1 MAIGIRFGAASAG
14 VAGSSADVAGSS
26 AGVTGSAAGVA
37 GGPLFGQSKWWGF
50 PDMPEDL
57 EYPEVPVR
65 EEYVDDAGHD
75 AVDEYDDPLTF
86 ICQIRCADLAAVDP
100 EGLLP
105 HEGML
110 YFFAAL
116 DYFLGDLDAA
126 VSPGLGEWEAP
137 CFKVLW
143 APSCENLHTHS
154 ILYEDGTEA
163 CLPAVPMTFV
173 GGCGSCGAVGD
184 SCGAAED
191 ACDAAR
197 CSDGAAENA
206 SGLAADYPGAIGDG
220 FQLLGRPFY
229 DEVVQEMPGMINLLQ
244 IDENDDWGLRFFDCG
259 MLNFLISPAD
269 LSARRWSAVKCY
281 LTSA

>member
-1 MAIGIRFGAASAG
+1 M
-14 VAGSSADVAGSS
+14 
-26 AGVTGSAAGVA
+26 
-37 GGPLFGQSKWWGF
+37 FGQSKWWGF

-65 EEYVDDAGHD
+65 EEYVDDAGRD

-86 ICQIRCADLAAVDP
+86 ICQIRCSDLAAVDP

-116 DYFLGDLDAA
+116 DYFLGNLDAV

-163 CLPAVPMTFV
+163 CLPTVPIAFGNGSDGV
-173 GGCGSCGAVGD
+173 SGGASGSCGTDG
-184 SCGAAED
+184 SCLVA
-191 ACDAAR
+191 
-197 CSDGAAENA
+197 
-206 SGLAADYPGAIGDG
+206 GDG

-244 IDENDDWGLRFFDCG
+244 IDENDDWNLRFFDCG
-259 MLNFLISPAD
+259 MLNFLIAPAD
-269 LSARRWSAVKCY
+269 LAARRWSAVRCY

>member
-1 MAIGIRFGAASAG
+1 MAIGIKFGAASAG
-14 VAGSSADVAGSS
+14 VAGGGVAGSS
-26 AGVTGSAAGVA
+26 AGVEGSSAGVA
-37 GGPLFGQSKWWGF
+37 GGQLFGQSKWWGF

-57 EYPEVPVR
+57 DYPEVPVR
-65 EEYVDDAGHD
+65 EEYVDEDGRD

-86 ICQIRCADLAAVDP
+86 ICQIRCSDLAAVDP

-116 DYFLGDLDAA
+116 DYFLGNLDAA
-126 VSPGLGEWEAP
+126 VSPGLGEWDAP
-137 CFKVLW
+137 YFRVLW

-163 CLPAVPMTFV
+163 CLPAVPMAFV
-173 GGCGSCGAVGD
+173 AGGGSCGAVGD
-184 SCGAAED
+184 SC
-191 ACDAAR
+191 
-197 CSDGAAENA
+197 GAAENA

-244 IDENDDWGLRFFDCG
+244 IDENDDWDLRFFDCG

-269 LSARRWSAVKCY
+269 LAARRWSAVKCY

>member
-1 MAIGIRFGAASAG
+1 MAIQIKFGSAG
-14 VAGSSADVAGSS
+14 GS
-26 AGVTGSAAGVA
+26 
-37 GGPLFGQSKWWGF
+37 LFGQSKWWGF
-50 PDMPEDL
+50 PDMPEEL

-65 EEYVDDAGHD
+65 EEYVDDDGRD

-86 ICQIRCADLAAVDP
+86 ICQIRCSDLAAVDP

-116 DYFLGDLDAA
+116 DYFLGNLDAV

-137 CFKVLW
+137 WFKVLW

-154 ILYEDGTEA
+154 ILYEDGSEA
-163 CLPAVPMTFV
+163 CLPAVPMAF
-173 GGCGSCGAVGD
+173 GSGASGSCGAGDGSGDADDSCGVGGD
-184 SCGAAED
+184 SCEMA
-191 ACDAAR
+191 
-197 CSDGAAENA
+197 
-206 SGLAADYPGAIGDG
+206 GDG

-229 DEVVQEMPGMINLLQ
+229 DEVAQEMPGMINLLQ
-244 IDENDDWGLRFFDCG
+244 IDENDDWNLRFFDCG
-259 MLNFLISPAD
+259 MLNFLITPAD
-269 LSARRWSAVKCY
+269 LAARRWSAVRCY

>member
-1 MAIGIRFGAASAG
+1 MAIQIKFREASGASAG
-14 VAGSSADVAGSS
+14 
-26 AGVTGSAAGVA
+26 AAGDS
-37 GGPLFGQSKWWGF
+37 LFGQSKWWGF

-65 EEYVDDAGHD
+65 EEYVDDAGRD

-86 ICQIRCADLAAVDP
+86 ICQIRCSDLAAVDP

-116 DYFLGDLDAA
+116 DYFLGNLDAV

-137 CFKVLW
+137 WFKVLW

-163 CLPAVPMTFV
+163 CLPAVPMAFS
-173 GGCGSCGAVGD
+173 CGSASSCGADDSCGADGGSGDADD
-184 SCGAAED
+184 SCGAAGDSCETTGD
-191 ACDAAR
+191 SC
-197 CSDGAAENA
+197 ETT
-206 SGLAADYPGAIGDG
+206 GDG

-229 DEVVQEMPGMINLLQ
+229 DEVAQEMPGMINLLQ
-244 IDENDDWGLRFFDCG
+244 IDENDDWNLRFFDCG
-259 MLNFLISPAD
+259 MLNFLITPAD
-269 LSARRWSAVKCY
+269 LAARRWSAVHCY

>member
-1 MAIGIRFGAASAG
+1 MAIQIKFREASGASAG
-14 VAGSSADVAGSS
+14 
-26 AGVTGSAAGVA
+26 AAGD
-37 GGPLFGQSKWWGF
+37 PLFGQSKWWGF

-65 EEYVDDAGHD
+65 EEYVDDAGRD

-86 ICQIRCADLAAVDP
+86 ICQIRCSDLAAVDP

-116 DYFLGDLDAA
+116 DYFLGNLDAV

-137 CFKVLW
+137 WFKVLW

-154 ILYEDGTEA
+154 ILFEDGTEA
-163 CLPAVPMTFV
+163 CLPAVPMAF
-173 GGCGSCGAVGD
+173 
-184 SCGAAED
+184 SCGAAGDSCETT
-191 ACDAAR
+191 
-197 CSDGAAENA
+197 
-206 SGLAADYPGAIGDG
+206 GDG

-229 DEVVQEMPGMINLLQ
+229 DEVAQEMPGMINLLQ
-244 IDENDDWGLRFFDCG
+244 IDENDDWNLRFFDCG
-259 MLNFLISPAD
+259 TLNFLITPAD
-269 LSARRWSAVKCY
+269 LAVRRWSAVRCY

>member
-1 MAIGIRFGAASAG
+1 MAIGIIFGES
-14 VAGSSADVAGSS
+14 
-26 AGVTGSAAGVA
+26 

-65 EEYVDDAGHD
+65 EEYVDDDGHD

-86 ICQIRCADLAAVDP
+86 ICQIRCSDLAAVDP

-116 DYFLGDLDAA
+116 DYFLGNLDAA

-163 CLPAVPMTFV
+163 CLPAVPMEFT
-173 GGCGSCGAVGD
+173 G
-184 SCGAAED
+184 GAA
-191 ACDAAR
+191 
-197 CSDGAAENA
+197 
-206 SGLAADYPGAIGDG
+206 GDG

-244 IDENDDWGLRFFDCG
+244 IDENDDWDLRFFDCG
-259 MLNFLISPAD
+259 MLNFLLTPAD
-269 LSARRWSAVKCY
+269 LAARRWSAVRCY

>member
-1 MAIGIRFGAASAG
+1 MAIQIKFREASGASAG
-14 VAGSSADVAGSS
+14 
-26 AGVTGSAAGVA
+26 AAGD
-37 GGPLFGQSKWWGF
+37 PLFGQSKWWGF

-65 EEYVDDAGHD
+65 EEYVDDAGRD

-86 ICQIRCADLAAVDP
+86 ICQIRCSDLAAVDP
-100 EGLLP
+100 DGLLP

-116 DYFLGDLDAA
+116 DYFLGNLDA
-126 VSPGLGEWEAP
+126 VVLPGLGEWEEP
-137 CFKVLW
+137 WFKVLW

-163 CLPAVPMTFV
+163 CLPAVPIAFSNGSDGV
-173 GGCGSCGAVGD
+173 SGGASGSCG
-184 SCGAAED
+184 
-191 ACDAAR
+191 
-197 CSDGAAENA
+197 SDGG
-206 SGLAADYPGAIGDG
+206 SGEVVDSFGVGGDG

-229 DEVVQEMPGMINLLQ
+229 DEVVQEIPGMINLLQ
-244 IDENDDWGLRFFDCG
+244 IDENDDWNLRFFDCG
-259 MLNFLISPAD
+259 MLNFLITPAD
-269 LSARRWSAVKCY
+269 LAARRWSAVRCY

>member
-14 VAGSSADVAGSS
+14 MTGGCGAGSS

-57 EYPEVPVR
+57 DYPEVPVR
-65 EEYVDDAGHD
+65 EEYVDDDGHD

-86 ICQIRCADLAAVDP
+86 ICQIRCSDLAAVDP

-116 DYFLGDLDAA
+116 DYFLGNLDAV

-173 GGCGSCGAVGD
+173 AGGGSCGSVGNSGDAAGD
-184 SCGAAED
+184 SCGVD
-191 ACDAAR
+191 
-197 CSDGAAENA
+197 
-206 SGLAADYPGAIGDG
+206 GDG

-244 IDENDDWGLRFFDCG
+244 IDENDDWDLRFFDCG
-259 MLNFLISPAD
+259 MLNFLIAPAD
-269 LSARRWSAVKCY
+269 LAARRWSAVRCY
-281 LTSA
+281 LSSA

>member
-1 MAIGIRFGAASAG
+1 MAIQIKFGKALGASAG
-14 VAGSSADVAGSS
+14 
-26 AGVTGSAAGVA
+26 AAGGVSVGDA
-37 GGPLFGQSKWWGF
+37 GGALFGQSKWWGF

-65 EEYVDDAGHD
+65 EEYVDDDGRD

-86 ICQIRCADLAAVDP
+86 ICQIRCSGLAAVDP

-116 DYFLGDLDAA
+116 DYFLGNLDAV

-137 CFKVLW
+137 WFKVLW

-163 CLPAVPMTFV
+163 CLPAVPMAF
-173 GGCGSCGAVGD
+173 GSGAAGSCGADGGSGDADD
-184 SCGAAED
+184 SCGAGGDSCEAT
-191 ACDAAR
+191 
-197 CSDGAAENA
+197 
-206 SGLAADYPGAIGDG
+206 GDG

-229 DEVVQEMPGMINLLQ
+229 DEVAQEMPGMINLLQ

-259 MLNFLISPAD
+259 MLNFLIAPAD
-269 LSARRWSAVKCY
+269 LAARRWSAVRCY

>member
-1 MAIGIRFGAASAG
+1 MAIQIKFGSAG
-14 VAGSSADVAGSS
+14 GS
-26 AGVTGSAAGVA
+26 
-37 GGPLFGQSKWWGF
+37 LFGQSKWWGF
-50 PDMPEDL
+50 PDMPEEL

-65 EEYVDDAGHD
+65 EEYVDDDGRD

-86 ICQIRCADLAAVDP
+86 ICQIRCSDLAAVDP

-116 DYFLGDLDAA
+116 DYFLGNLDAV

-137 CFKVLW
+137 WFKVLW

-154 ILYEDGTEA
+154 ILYEDGSEA
-163 CLPAVPMTFV
+163 CLPAVPMAF
-173 GGCGSCGAVGD
+173 GSGAAGSCGAGDGSGDADDSCGVGGD
-184 SCGAAED
+184 SCEMA
-191 ACDAAR
+191 
-197 CSDGAAENA
+197 
-206 SGLAADYPGAIGDG
+206 GDG

-229 DEVVQEMPGMINLLQ
+229 DEVAQEMPGMINLLQ
-244 IDENDDWGLRFFDCG
+244 IDENDDWNLRFFDCG
-259 MLNFLISPAD
+259 MLNFLITPAD
-269 LSARRWSAVKCY
+269 LAARRWSAVRCY

>member
-1 MAIGIRFGAASAG
+1 MAIQIKFGSAG
-14 VAGSSADVAGSS
+14 GS
-26 AGVTGSAAGVA
+26 
-37 GGPLFGQSKWWGF
+37 LFGQSKWWGF

-65 EEYVDDAGHD
+65 EEYVDDDGRD

-86 ICQIRCADLAAVDP
+86 ICQIRCSDLAAVDP
-100 EGLLP
+100 EGMLP

-116 DYFLGDLDAA
+116 DYFLGNLDAV

-137 CFKVLW
+137 WFKVLW

-154 ILYEDGTEA
+154 ILYENGTEA
-163 CLPAVPMTFV
+163 CLPAVPMAFGSGV
-173 GGCGSCGAVGD
+173 GGGSGEAAD
-184 SCGAAED
+184 SCGAAGDSCETT
-191 ACDAAR
+191 
-197 CSDGAAENA
+197 
-206 SGLAADYPGAIGDG
+206 GDG

-244 IDENDDWGLRFFDCG
+244 IDENDDWNLRFFDCG
-259 MLNFLISPAD
+259 MLNFIIAPAD
-269 LSARRWSAVKCY
+269 LAARRWSAVRCY

>member
-14 VAGSSADVAGSS
+14 VTGGSGVGSS
-26 AGVTGSAAGVA
+26 AGVTS
-37 GGPLFGQSKWWGF
+37 GPLFGQSKWWGF

-65 EEYVDDAGHD
+65 EEYVDDDGHD

-86 ICQIRCADLAAVDP
+86 ICQIRCSDLAAVDP

-116 DYFLGDLDAA
+116 DYFLGNLDAA

-137 CFKVLW
+137 WFKVLW
-143 APSCENLHTHS
+143 APSYENLHTHS

-163 CLPAVPMTFV
+163 CLPAVPMEFTV
-173 GGCGSCGAVGD
+173 
-184 SCGAAED
+184 GAAGE
-191 ACDAAR
+191 
-197 CSDGAAENA
+197 SGGAA
-206 SGLAADYPGAIGDG
+206 GDG

-229 DEVVQEMPGMINLLQ
+229 DEVVQEMPSMINLLQ

-259 MLNFLISPAD
+259 MLNFLISPTD
-269 LSARRWSAVKCY
+269 LAASRWSAVRCY

>member
-1 MAIGIRFGAASAG
+1 MAIQIKFGSAG
-14 VAGSSADVAGSS
+14 GS
-26 AGVTGSAAGVA
+26 
-37 GGPLFGQSKWWGF
+37 LFGQSKWWGF

-65 EEYVDDAGHD
+65 EEYVDDDGRD

-86 ICQIRCADLAAVDP
+86 ICQIRCSDLAAVDP

-116 DYFLGDLDAA
+116 DYFLGNLDAA

-173 GGCGSCGAVGD
+173 AGGGSCGSAGGF
-184 SCGAAED
+184 CGAA
-191 ACDAAR
+191 
-197 CSDGAAENA
+197 
-206 SGLAADYPGAIGDG
+206 GDG

-244 IDENDDWGLRFFDCG
+244 IDENDDWNLRFFDCG
-259 MLNFLISPAD
+259 MLNFLITPAD
-269 LSARRWSAVKCY
+269 LAARRWSAVRCY

>member
-1 MAIGIRFGAASAG
+1 MAIGIKFGAASAG
-14 VAGSSADVAGSS
+14 VAGGGVAGSS
-26 AGVTGSAAGVA
+26 AGVEGSSAGVEGSSAGVA
-37 GGPLFGQSKWWGF
+37 GGQLFGQSKWWGS

-57 EYPEVPVR
+57 DYPEVPVR
-65 EEYVDDAGHD
+65 EEYVDEDGRD

-86 ICQIRCADLAAVDP
+86 ICQIRCSDLAAVDP

-116 DYFLGDLDAA
+116 DYFLGNLDAA
-126 VSPGLGEWEAP
+126 VSPGLGEWDAP
-137 CFKVLW
+137 YFRVLW

-163 CLPAVPMTFV
+163 CLPAVPMAFV
-173 GGCGSCGAVGD
+173 AGGGSCGAVGD
-184 SCGAAED
+184 SC
-191 ACDAAR
+191 
-197 CSDGAAENA
+197 GAAENA

-244 IDENDDWGLRFFDCG
+244 IDENDDWDLRFFDCG

-269 LSARRWSAVKCY
+269 LAARRWSAVKCY

>member
-1 MAIGIRFGAASAG
+1 MGAA
-14 VAGSSADVAGSS
+14 
-26 AGVTGSAAGVA
+26 
-37 GGPLFGQSKWWGF
+37 GGALFGQSKWWGF

-65 EEYVDDAGHD
+65 EEYVDDAGRD

-86 ICQIRCADLAAVDP
+86 ICQIRCSDLAAVDP

-116 DYFLGDLDAA
+116 DYFLGNLDAV

-137 CFKVLW
+137 WFKVLW

-154 ILYEDGTEA
+154 ILYEDGAEA
-163 CLPAVPMTFV
+163 CLPAVPMAFS
-173 GGCGSCGAVGD
+173 CGSAGD
-184 SCGAAED
+184 SCETT
-191 ACDAAR
+191 
-197 CSDGAAENA
+197 
-206 SGLAADYPGAIGDG
+206 GDG

-229 DEVVQEMPGMINLLQ
+229 DEVAQEMPGMINLLQ
-244 IDENDDWGLRFFDCG
+244 IDENDDWNLRFFDCG
-259 MLNFLISPAD
+259 MLNFLITPAD
-269 LSARRWSAVKCY
+269 LAARRWSAVRCY

>member
-1 MAIGIRFGAASAG
+1 MAIQIKFGSAG
-14 VAGSSADVAGSS
+14 GS
-26 AGVTGSAAGVA
+26 
-37 GGPLFGQSKWWGF
+37 LFGQSKWWGF
-50 PDMPEDL
+50 PDMPEEL

-65 EEYVDDAGHD
+65 EEYVDDDGRD

-86 ICQIRCADLAAVDP
+86 ICQIRCSDLAAVDP

-116 DYFLGDLDAA
+116 AYFLGNLDAV

-137 CFKVLW
+137 WFKVLW

-154 ILYEDGTEA
+154 ILYEDGSEA
-163 CLPAVPMTFV
+163 CLPAVPMAF
-173 GGCGSCGAVGD
+173 GSGAAGSCGAGDGSGDADDSCGVGGD
-184 SCGAAED
+184 SCEMA
-191 ACDAAR
+191 
-197 CSDGAAENA
+197 
-206 SGLAADYPGAIGDG
+206 GDG

-229 DEVVQEMPGMINLLQ
+229 DEVAQEMPGMINLLQ
-244 IDENDDWGLRFFDCG
+244 IDENDDWNLRFFDCG
-259 MLNFLISPAD
+259 MLNFLITPAD
-269 LSARRWSAVKCY
+269 LAARRWSAVRCY

>member
-1 MAIGIRFGAASAG
+1 MIAVS
-14 VAGSSADVAGSS
+14 
-26 AGVTGSAAGVA
+26 TEPAAGEHLS
-37 GGPLFGQSKWWGF
+37 GCSKWWGF
-50 PDMPEDL
+50 PDLPESLDW
-57 EYPEVPVR
+57 PSVPVND
-65 EEYVDDAGHD
+65 EG
-75 AVDEYDDPLTF
+75 DEYDDPLTF
-86 ICQIRCADLAAVDP
+86 ICQIRCSDLAAVDP

-116 DYFLGDLDAA
+116 DYFLGNLDAV
-126 VSPGLGEWEAP
+126 VSPSLGEWEAP
-137 CFKVLW
+137 YFRVLW

-163 CLPAVPMTFV
+163 CLPAVPIAFV
-173 GGCGSCGAVGD
+173 AGGGSCGAVGD
-184 SCGAAED
+184 SGGAAGDSGD
-191 ACDAAR
+191 ADR
-197 CSDGAAENA
+197 GSCSVA
-206 SGLAADYPGAIGDG
+206 GDG

-244 IDENDDWGLRFFDCG
+244 IDENDDWDLRFFDSG

-269 LSARRWSAVKCY
+269 LAARRWSAVKCY

>member
-1 MAIGIRFGAASAG
+1 MAIQIKFGKASGASAG
-14 VAGSSADVAGSS
+14 
-26 AGVTGSAAGVA
+26 AAGGVSVGAA
-37 GGPLFGQSKWWGF
+37 GGALFGQSKWWGF
-50 PDMPEDL
+50 PDMPEEL

-65 EEYVDDAGHD
+65 EEYVDDDGRD

-86 ICQIRCADLAAVDP
+86 ICQIRCSDLAAVDP

-116 DYFLGDLDAA
+116 DYFLGNLDAV

-154 ILYEDGTEA
+154 ILYEDGSEA
-163 CLPAVPMTFV
+163 CLPAVPMAF
-173 GGCGSCGAVGD
+173 GSGAGGD
-184 SCGAAED
+184 SCEKT
-191 ACDAAR
+191 
-197 CSDGAAENA
+197 
-206 SGLAADYPGAIGDG
+206 GDG

-244 IDENDDWGLRFFDCG
+244 IDENDDWNLRFFDCG
-259 MLNFLISPAD
+259 MLNFLITPAD
-269 LSARRWSAVKCY
+269 LAARRWSAVRCY

>member
-1 MAIGIRFGAASAG
+1 MAIQIKFGKASGASAG
-14 VAGSSADVAGSS
+14 
-26 AGVTGSAAGVA
+26 AAGDS
-37 GGPLFGQSKWWGF
+37 LFGQSKWWGF

-57 EYPEVPVR
+57 DYPEVPVR
-65 EEYVDDAGHD
+65 EEYVDDAGRD

-86 ICQIRCADLAAVDP
+86 ICQIRCSDLAAVDP

-116 DYFLGDLDAA
+116 DYFLGNLDAV

-163 CLPAVPMTFV
+163 CLPAVPIAF
-173 GGCGSCGAVGD
+173 GNGSASSCGAD
-184 SCGAAED
+184 
-191 ACDAAR
+191 
-197 CSDGAAENA
+197 
-206 SGLAADYPGAIGDG
+206 GDG

-229 DEVVQEMPGMINLLQ
+229 DEVVQEIPGMINLLQ
-244 IDENDDWGLRFFDCG
+244 IDENDDWNLRFFDCG
-259 MLNFLISPAD
+259 MLNFLIAPAD
-269 LSARRWSAVKCY
+269 LAARRWSAVRCY

>member
-1 MAIGIRFGAASAG
+1 MAIQIKFGSAG
-14 VAGSSADVAGSS
+14 GS
-26 AGVTGSAAGVA
+26 
-37 GGPLFGQSKWWGF
+37 LFGQSKWWGF

-65 EEYVDDAGHD
+65 EEYVDDDGHD
-75 AVDEYDDPLTF
+75 AVDEYYDPLTF
-86 ICQIRCADLAAVDP
+86 ICQIRCSDLAAVDP

-116 DYFLGDLDAA
+116 DYFLGNLDAV

-137 CFKVLW
+137 WFKVLW

-154 ILYEDGTEA
+154 ILYEDGSEA
-163 CLPAVPMTFV
+163 CLPAVPMAF
-173 GGCGSCGAVGD
+173 GCGVAGVSGVADGGSGGADSSCGAGGD
-184 SCGAAED
+184 SCETT
-191 ACDAAR
+191 
-197 CSDGAAENA
+197 
-206 SGLAADYPGAIGDG
+206 GDG

-244 IDENDDWGLRFFDCG
+244 IDENDDWNLRFFDCG
-259 MLNFLISPAD
+259 MLNFLITPAD
-269 LSARRWSAVKCY
+269 LAARRWSAVRCY

>member
-1 MAIGIRFGAASAG
+1 MTGGCG
-14 VAGSSADVAGSS
+14 TGSS

-37 GGPLFGQSKWWGF
+37 GAPLFGQSKWWGF
-50 PDMPEDL
+50 PDMPEEL

-65 EEYVDDAGHD
+65 EEYVDDDGRD
-75 AVDEYDDPLTF
+75 AVDEYDGPLTF
-86 ICQIRCADLAAVDP
+86 ICQIRCSDLAAVDP

-116 DYFLGDLDAA
+116 DYFLGNLDAV

-137 CFKVLW
+137 WFKVLW

-154 ILYEDGTEA
+154 ILYEDGSEA
-163 CLPAVPMTFV
+163 CLPAVPMAFGSGV
-173 GGCGSCGAVGD
+173 GGGSGEVAD
-184 SCGAAED
+184 SCGAAGDSCETT
-191 ACDAAR
+191 
-197 CSDGAAENA
+197 
-206 SGLAADYPGAIGDG
+206 GDG

-229 DEVVQEMPGMINLLQ
+229 DEVVQEMPGIINLLQ

-259 MLNFLISPAD
+259 MLNFLIAPAD
-269 LSARRWSAVKCY
+269 LAARRWSAVRCY

>member
-1 MAIGIRFGAASAG
+1 M
-14 VAGSSADVAGSS
+14 AGSSADVAGSS
-26 AGVTGSAAGVA
+26 ACLAGGSVA
-37 GGPLFGQSKWWGF
+37 GSSAGGQLFGQSKWWGF
-50 PDMPEDL
+50 PDMPENL

-75 AVDEYDDPLTF
+75 AVDEYDDPLTI

-116 DYFLGDLDAA
+116 DYFLGNLDAA

-163 CLPAVPMTFV
+163 CLPAIPMAFV
-173 GGCGSCGAVGD
+173 GGCGSCGATGDSCDAVGD
-184 SCGAAED
+184 S
-191 ACDAAR
+191 
-197 CSDGAAENA
+197 DGADGNA
-206 SGLAADYPGAIGDG
+206 SWLAADYLSAFGDG

-259 MLNFLISPAD
+259 MLNFLISPSD
-269 LSARRWSAVKCY
+269 LTARRWSAVRCY

>member
-1 MAIGIRFGAASAG
+1 M
-14 VAGSSADVAGSS
+14 
-26 AGVTGSAAGVA
+26 
-37 GGPLFGQSKWWGF
+37 FGQSKWWGF

-65 EEYVDDAGHD
+65 EEYVDDAGRD

-86 ICQIRCADLAAVDP
+86 ICQIRCSDLAAVDP
-100 EGLLP
+100 DGLLP

-116 DYFLGDLDAA
+116 DYFLGNLDAV

-163 CLPAVPMTFV
+163 CLPAVPIAFGNGSDGV
-173 GGCGSCGAVGD
+173 SGGASGSCGSDGGSGEASGSCGADGGSGEVVNSFGAGGVSGDADD
-184 SCGAAED
+184 SCGAA
-191 ACDAAR
+191 
-197 CSDGAAENA
+197 
-206 SGLAADYPGAIGDG
+206 GDG

-244 IDENDDWGLRFFDCG
+244 IDENDDWNLRFFDCG
-259 MLNFLISPAD
+259 MLNFLISPED
-269 LSARRWSAVKCY
+269 LAARKFSAVRCY

>member
-26 AGVTGSAAGVA
+26 AGGQ
-37 GGPLFGQSKWWGF
+37 LFGQSKWWGF
-50 PDMPEDL
+50 PDMPENL
-57 EYPEVPVR
+57 EYPEVSVR

-116 DYFLGDLDAA
+116 DYFLGNLDAA

-163 CLPAVPMTFV
+163 CLPAIPMAFV
-173 GGCGSCGAVGD
+173 GGCGSCGSVCNYGD
-184 SCGAAED
+184 
-191 ACDAAR
+191 
-197 CSDGAAENA
+197 
-206 SGLAADYPGAIGDG
+206 AIGDG

-244 IDENDDWGLRFFDCG
+244 IDENEDWGLRFFDCG

-269 LSARRWSAVKCY
+269 LAARRWSAVRCY

>member
-1 MAIGIRFGAASAG
+1 MAIQIKFGAA
-14 VAGSSADVAGSS
+14 
-26 AGVTGSAAGVA
+26 
-37 GGPLFGQSKWWGF
+37 GGALFGQSKWWGF

-65 EEYVDDAGHD
+65 EEYVDDAGRD

-86 ICQIRCADLAAVDP
+86 ICQIRCSDLAAVDS

-116 DYFLGDLDAA
+116 DYFLGNLDAV

-137 CFKVLW
+137 WFKVLW

-163 CLPAVPMTFV
+163 CLPAVPMAFS
-173 GGCGSCGAVGD
+173 CGSASSCGSDCGSGDADD
-184 SCGAAED
+184 SCGATGDSCETT
-191 ACDAAR
+191 
-197 CSDGAAENA
+197 
-206 SGLAADYPGAIGDG
+206 GDG

-229 DEVVQEMPGMINLLQ
+229 DEVAQEMPGMINLLQ
-244 IDENDDWGLRFFDCG
+244 IDENDDWNLRFFDCG
-259 MLNFLISPAD
+259 MLNFLITPAD
-269 LSARRWSAVKCY
+269 LAARRWSAVRCY

>member
-14 VAGSSADVAGSS
+14 MTGGCGTGSS

-37 GGPLFGQSKWWGF
+37 GAPLFGQSKWWGF
-50 PDMPEDL
+50 PDMPEEL

-65 EEYVDDAGHD
+65 EEYVDDDGRD

-86 ICQIRCADLAAVDP
+86 ICQIRCSDLAAVDP
-100 EGLLP
+100 EGMLP

-116 DYFLGDLDAA
+116 DYFLGNLDAV

-137 CFKVLW
+137 WFKVLW

-154 ILYEDGTEA
+154 ILYEDGSEA
-163 CLPAVPMTFV
+163 CLPAVPMAFGSGV
-173 GGCGSCGAVGD
+173 GGGSGEVAD
-184 SCGAAED
+184 SCGAAGDSCETT
-191 ACDAAR
+191 
-197 CSDGAAENA
+197 
-206 SGLAADYPGAIGDG
+206 GDG

-229 DEVVQEMPGMINLLQ
+229 DEVVQEMPGIINLLQ

-259 MLNFLISPAD
+259 MLNFLIAPAD
-269 LSARRWSAVKCY
+269 LAARRWSAVRCY

>member
-1 MAIGIRFGAASAG
+1 MAIQIKFGSAG
-14 VAGSSADVAGSS
+14 GS
-26 AGVTGSAAGVA
+26 
-37 GGPLFGQSKWWGF
+37 LFGQSKWWGF

-65 EEYVDDAGHD
+65 EEYVDDDGHD
-75 AVDEYDDPLTF
+75 AVDEYYDPLTY
-86 ICQIRCADLAAVDP
+86 ICQIRCSDLAAVDP

-116 DYFLGDLDAA
+116 DYFLGNLDAV

-163 CLPAVPMTFV
+163 CLLHHLHELGF
-173 GGCGSCGAVGD
+173 
-184 SCGAAED
+184 
-191 ACDAAR
+191 
-197 CSDGAAENA
+197 SDGLAPCRLRLHHVGHPAA
-206 SGLAADYPGAIGDG
+206 
-220 FQLLGRPFY
+220 
-229 DEVVQEMPGMINLLQ
+229 VVGIKRITQ
-244 IDENDDWGLRFFDCG
+244 IPSHFHVPDSLISRLEGLRTG
-259 MLNFLISPAD
+259 G
-269 LSARRWSAVKCY
+269 KH
-281 LTSA
+281 